1 LIAASF
7 VVSAASGDI
16 QVLSACLAP
25 AATYGAVMIA
35 ISFVQPAARASV
47 VAETIASHIERT
59 ERASQSWQAHLVA
72 HAAGATLNLSGLLII
87 QSAIH
92 RAALTSADKMATA
105 VTFLRGF
112 ATAPVWS
119 PYSYYVPIVLAA
131 FPAVT
136 WRQLGMTGLL
146 IAGPFLL
153 LSLRAPP
160 LLDIAIG
167 MTAPEGN
174 VDSRRPPNAALSRW
188 LVFATFF
195 SSVLALLTFGTWNS
209 LAMVIVVLPPLAVA
223 WGALEGALG
232 GNSRGF
238 AEAIK
243 IHVVRQVPL
252 LRSEILALAA
262 AGMAS
267 HALAPWFQKSSLLL
281 PSLATTTLVVDV
293 AQAVSILLLIVLAT
307 MLGINPIL
315 FVSPL
320 ASLAGNTEAGSLSTT
335 VALVILCCA
344 WALFPT
350 VSPFAAATLVTGR
363 ETGSAPRDLVMRVN
377 GRYNMRALIYST
389 LLVASTAVA
398 VRFGHI

>member
-1 LIAASF
+1 
-7 VVSAASGDI
+7 
-16 QVLSACLAP
+16 
-25 AATYGAVMIA
+25 
-35 ISFVQPAARASV
+35 
-47 VAETIASHIERT
+47 
-59 ERASQSWQAHLVA
+59 
-72 HAAGATLNLSGLLII
+72 
-87 QSAIH
+87 
-92 RAALTSADKMATA
+92 
-105 VTFLRGF
+105 
-112 ATAPVWS
+112 
-119 PYSYYVPIVLAA
+119 
-131 FPAVT
+131 
-136 WRQLGMTGLL
+136 
-146 IAGPFLL
+146 
-153 LSLRAPP
+153 
-160 LLDIAIG
+160 
-167 MTAPEGN
+167 
-174 VDSRRPPNAALSRW
+174 
-188 LVFATFF
+188 
-195 SSVLALLTFGTWNS
+195 
-209 LAMVIVVLPPLAVA
+209 MVIVVLPPLAVA

-267 HALAPWFQKSSLLL
+267 HSLAPWFQKSSLLL